1 MKSVAPLF
9 FIICIF
15 INQSCA
21 QNISGIWEGIFNA
34 DITNTNEPKNFFL
47 HMELLQKGSQITGKF
62 YTADSSQQIMIDAVY
77 PLVGNLD
84 KINTLHLFKLFKG
97 NKPSLH
103 LSPQI
108 ADLFRL
114 FTVSYFIKDTSE
126 YLNGKW
132 YTSKKITGKEDST
145 AGSFLVKRIKS
156 NIIEKPK
163 PPIAEKKIKE
173 PVKEDKS
180 VVETPVKDA
189 ITLKYGDKKSL
200 YKDRKDN
207 VIQHITASATTLTVE
222 IYDNGEI
229 DGDSISLYINDKAVI
244 SKAMLTTRPITY
256 QFNVENNKD
265 YKITLFAESLGLIP
279 PNTAYMIIKSEKKE
293 WRDIYLSTDYSN
305 NSSILI
311 NIKKE

>member
-1 MKSVAPLF
+1 
-9 FIICIF
+9 
-15 INQSCA
+15 
-21 QNISGIWEGIFNA
+21 
-34 DITNTNEPKNFFL
+34 
-47 HMELLQKGSQITGKF
+47 MELLQKGSQITGKF
-62 YTADSSQQIMIDAVY
+62 YTADSSQQNMIDAVY

-173 PVKEDKS
+173 ISE
-180 VVETPVKDA
+180 
-189 ITLKYGDKKSL
+189 IKKL
-200 YKDRKDN
+200 RQALIARMN
-207 VIQHITASATTLTVE
+207 IVQNLQATRTLTVRLLDE
-222 IYDNGEI
+222 IIRILPEGVYLYQIERV
-229 DGDSISLYINDKAVI
+229 GDKVTLLGYAESNTNI
-244 SKAMLTTRPITY
+244 SKLMRSIEGSVWIKDPELT
-256 QFNVENNKD
+256 E
-265 YKITLFAESLGLIP
+265 
-279 PNTAYMIIKSEKKE
+279 
-293 WRDIYLSTDYSN
+293 
-305 NSSILI
+305 
-311 NIKKE
+311 IKKTTDNKLPDENEFKLGFILKSKTALGSTYDKPKLK